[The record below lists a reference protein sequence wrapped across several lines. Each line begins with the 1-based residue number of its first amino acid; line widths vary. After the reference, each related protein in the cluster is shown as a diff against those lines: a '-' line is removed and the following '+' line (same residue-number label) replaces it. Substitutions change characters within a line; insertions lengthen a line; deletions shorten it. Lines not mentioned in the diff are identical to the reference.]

1 MVIRPDDY
9 PYKLAKHIERNL
21 SKGYTIESV
30 RWSLLNQGHTR
41 TAVDKAIL
49 LAQKDMASRVPKMD
63 VPVKEEKV
71 VIVDKKEQKKKGF
84 FAKLFGLK

>member
-21 SKGYTIESV
+21 SKGYTIEAV
-30 RWSLLNQGHTR
+30 RWSLLNQGH
-41 TAVDKAIL
+41 
-49 LAQKDMASRVPKMD
+49 SRVPKMD